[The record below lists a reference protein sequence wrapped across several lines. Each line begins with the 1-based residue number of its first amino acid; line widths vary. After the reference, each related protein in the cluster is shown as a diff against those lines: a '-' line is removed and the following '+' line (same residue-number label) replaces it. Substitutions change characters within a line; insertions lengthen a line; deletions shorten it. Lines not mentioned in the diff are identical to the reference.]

1 MQEYLLSEAEEK
13 VMIFLWEQDRPL
25 SVLEMLEAWENVGGK
40 SWTDN
45 YMRAIVRSLE
55 DKGALEFHDLDH
67 RGSRYARRF
76 RPTFSKREYFTYLAK
91 RSGVK
96 VSEMVEVEAV
106 AMAQKGDRE
115 GMQALIHEL
124 EAIIEEYR
132 TRGEDAR

>member
-1 MQEYLLSEAEEK
+1 MREFTLTKTEEK
-13 VMIFLWEQDRPL
+13 VMLFLWDQGRPL
-25 SVLEMLEAWENVGGK
+25 SVQEMLEAWDGDGK
-40 SWTDN
+40 TWKDN